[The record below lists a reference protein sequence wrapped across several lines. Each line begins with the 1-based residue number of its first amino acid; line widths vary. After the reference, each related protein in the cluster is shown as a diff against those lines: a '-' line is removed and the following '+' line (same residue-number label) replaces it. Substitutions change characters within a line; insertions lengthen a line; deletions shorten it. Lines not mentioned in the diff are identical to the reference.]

1 MEHEVLIMGMP
12 IWLFILFIVL
22 QVWIALM
29 LSVQSAVLLQLLP
42 EIKKTANNSDFFTK
56 KLNPF
61 HKDSISEFIPT
72 EKEDNIVFPN
82 CQYRHDPMHIH
93 NSLCK

>member
-1 MEHEVLIMGMP
+1 MEHEILIMGMP
-12 IWLFILFIVL
+12 IWLFVLFIVL

-42 EIKKTANNSDFFTK
+42 EIKKTANNSDFFMKRVPGFGK
-56 KLNPF
+56 KSTVDLP
-61 HKDSISEFIPT
+61 ISEQDTIT
-72 EKEDNIVFPN
+72 FPH
-82 CQYRHDPMHIH
+82 CEYRHDPMHIH

>member
-12 IWLFILFIVL
+12 IWLFVLFIVL

-56 KLNPF
+56 YLPGFRSKNTQL
-61 HKDSISEFIPT
+61 PT
-72 EKEDNIVFPN
+72 TEEDNIVFPK

>member
-12 IWLFILFIVL
+12 IWLFVLFIIL

-42 EIKKTANNSDFFTK
+42 EIKKTANNSDLFSK

-61 HKDSISEFIPT
+61 HKDSPLIPT
-72 EKEDNIVFPN
+72 VDQDSTAFPN
-82 CQYRHDPMHIH
+82 CNYRHDPMHIH

>member
-1 MEHEVLIMGMP
+1 MEHEILIMGMP
-12 IWLFILFIVL
+12 VWLFILFIVL

-56 KLNPF
+56 HIPRLKKNIEIPVMDQ
-61 HKDSISEFIPT
+61 DST
-72 EKEDNIVFPN
+72 AFPN
-82 CQYRHDPMHIH
+82 CHYRHDPMHIH